1 MTTPIRPRIC
11 LWFALTVLRVF
22 GVFGGVLHAEV
33 TAATEGVQGVQGVPR
48 FNSARYEDLWT
59 RSPFGIE
66 TAPIMV
72 IKQGPSFAEN
82 LAISGIVRGDGKE
95 SVTLVNAKTRKF
107 FRATKGGGA
116 DYELVS
122 LTIDRDRRNSR
133 AVIRHGGETAEV
145 RFPEANMKP
154 ISKPLPK
161 GNVTNSKKAA
171 EESRPEVTPPPRP
184 DPRAPARRRRVILP
198 RQ

>member
-33 TAATEGVQGVQGVPR
+33 TAATEGVQGVQGVQGVPR

-72 IKQGPSFAEN
+72 IKQGP
-82 LAISGIVRGDGKE
+82 
-95 SVTLVNAKTRKF
+95 F
-107 FRATKGGGA
+107 FCR
-116 DYELVS
+116 EPRHL
-122 LTIDRDRRNSR
+122 RDRARGWKR
-133 AVIRHGGETAEV
+133 VRDFGEPRKQESSFG
-145 RFPEANMKP
+145 R
-154 ISKPLPK
+154 PK
-161 GNVTNSKKAA
+161 VVVPTMSW
-171 EESRPEVTPPPRP
+171 SP
-184 DPRAPARRRRVILP
+184 
-198 RQ
+198 